1 MKGGP
6 FAGRSLDGSEHL
18 IDIRGISR
26 VDSRPA
32 SSTPFY
38 NHRERETVCATASYK
53 CTTHRHVNE
62 DQNPA
67 RLPLFADFPSSN
79 NGPQMC
85 SMLTVS
91 QICSKLTVPIYTFF
105 KYVKSESRI
114 VEEILLHD
122 LIVVTN

>member
-1 MKGGP
+1 V
-6 FAGRSLDGSEHL
+6 DGSEHL

-26 VDSRPA
+26 VEL

-38 NHRERETVCATASYK
+38 NHRERRDGVC
-53 CTTHRHVNE
+53 N
-62 DQNPA
+62 
-67 RLPLFADFPSSN
+67 
-79 NGPQMC
+79 

-91 QICSKLTVPIYTFF
+91 IYKFF